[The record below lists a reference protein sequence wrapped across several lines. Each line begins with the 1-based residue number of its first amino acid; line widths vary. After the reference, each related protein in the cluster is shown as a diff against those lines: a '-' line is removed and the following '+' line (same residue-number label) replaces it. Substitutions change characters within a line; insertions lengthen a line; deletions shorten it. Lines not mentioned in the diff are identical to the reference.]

1 MTIPVFESVWDVLE
15 DTPTEV
21 EKHEAP
27 FEPDD
32 RHHEAVSAWGLT
44 QTDAARCSE

>member
-15 DTPTEV
+15 DTPTEA